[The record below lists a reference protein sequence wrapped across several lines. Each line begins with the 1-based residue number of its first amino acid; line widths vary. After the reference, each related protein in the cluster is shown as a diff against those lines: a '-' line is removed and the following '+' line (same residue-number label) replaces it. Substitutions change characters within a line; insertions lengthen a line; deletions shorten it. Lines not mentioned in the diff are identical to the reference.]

1 MPDFRQRIA
10 FIVTIAIL
18 LAGSNSSVNAQ
29 TESPR
34 PNILLIVAD
43 DMGYSDVGPFGGEI
57 RTPSLDRLAQSGL
70 AMTNFYVG
78 PACSPTRSMLM
89 SGNDHHVAGMGTN
102 AEAIAPNQ
110 IGQPGYE
117 GYFNDRVVSV
127 ASLLRDGGYHT
138 YMAGKWHLGEEPE
151 HDASKRGFERSYTM
165 LQGGASHFDDEWM
178 MCANYTPIYR
188 EDGKRVHVPRD
199 FFSTE
204 FYTDKLIEYIDE
216 QQDDS
221 PFLAYLA
228 YTAVHDPLHVPDDW
242 IDRYEGIYDV
252 GYDAVREQRLER
264 MVKLGIVPRG
274 TKPGPWLQT
283 VPKWSDLDP
292 DQREKEARRM
302 EVYAAMVE
310 NIDFHV
316 GRLLEYLRKTGRY
329 ENTLIIFFSDNG
341 ANGFEM
347 HMYPDTDEAWV
358 DRNSDNR
365 FSNWGRRGSRIAQ
378 GPGWAQV
385 SSTPF
390 RLFKGFIAEGGI
402 RAPLIVS
409 GPGVQ
414 GAGGLNTDAI
424 LHVMDIAPTLL
435 ELAGVEHPATFD
447 GRDIVPMQGESW
459 AQMMAGEVQ
468 SPRGAEDWLGWEL
481 FGNRAIRQGDWKIS
495 WLYEPYG
502 IWDWQLYNLAEDPG
516 EQHDLSEQFPEE
528 KTRLIALWDEYVEM
542 NGVIVG
548 NRSPFEGAS
557 KALPNAVTESDNY
570 PPVRGLEAIPHQ
582 RLIELFSQ

>member
-1 MPDFRQRIA
+1 MPDFRQSVA
-10 FIVTIAIL
+10 FIVAVATL
-18 LAGSNSSVNAQ
+18 LAGSNSRVNAQ
-29 TESPR
+29 SESSS

-57 RTPSLDRLAQSGL
+57 RTPFLDTLAQSGL
-70 AMTNFYVG
+70 VMTNFYVG
-78 PACSPTRSMLM
+78 PSCSPTRSMLM
-89 SGNDHHVAGMGTN
+89 SGNDHHFAGMGTN
-102 AEAIAPNQ
+102 AEGIATNQ
-110 IGQPGYE
+110 AGQPGYE
-117 GYFNDRVVSV
+117 GYLNYRVVSV
-127 ASLLRDGGYHT
+127 ASLLQDAGYHT

-151 HDASKRGFERSYTM
+151 HDPSERGFERSYTM

-188 EDGKRVHVPRD
+188 EDGERVHVPRG

-204 FYTDKLIEYIDE
+204 SYTDKIIEYIDD

-221 PFLAYLA
+221 PFFAYLA

-242 IDRYEGIYDV
+242 IDKYEGVYDV
-252 GYDAVREQRLER
+252 GYETVRKQRLDR
-264 MVKLGIVPRG
+264 MEELGIVPRG
-274 TKPGPWLQT
+274 TELGPWLKT
-283 VPKWSDLDP
+283 VPGWGDLDP

-310 NIDFHV
+310 NIDFQV

-341 ANGFEM
+341 ANGFDM

-402 RAPLIVS
+402 RSPLIVS
-409 GPGVQ
+409 GPGVSRD
-414 GAGGLNTDAI
+414 GEASHAFT
-424 LHVMDIAPTLL
+424 HVMDLAPTFL
-435 ELAGVEHPATFD
+435 ELAGISYPSSYA
-447 GRDIVPMQGESW
+447 GREVAPMRGRSIVPLLTGQRDL
-459 AQMMAGEVQ
+459 V
-468 SPRGAEDWLGWEL
+468 RGDDEPVGFELLGWR
-481 FGNRAIRQGDWKIS
+481 GVRVGDWKVTWIS
-495 WLYEPYG
+495 KPFG
-502 IWDWQLYNLAEDPG
+502 AGDWQLFDLAADPG
-516 EQHDLSEQFPEE
+516 ETRDLAQQKPELLQRMVAQWE
-528 KTRLIALWDEYVEM
+528 TYAKEV
-542 NGVIVG
+542 GVVL
-548 NRSPFEGAS
+548 PEGGFM
-557 KALPNAVTESDNY
+557 TGE
-570 PPVRGLEAIPHQ
+570 
-582 RLIELFSQ
+582 

>member
-1 MPDFRQRIA
+1 
-10 FIVTIAIL
+10 
-18 LAGSNSSVNAQ
+18 
-29 TESPR
+29 
-34 PNILLIVAD
+34 
-43 DMGYSDVGPFGGEI
+43 
-57 RTPSLDRLAQSGL
+57 
-70 AMTNFYVG
+70 
-78 PACSPTRSMLM
+78 MLM

-151 HDASKRGFERSYTM
+151 HDASKRGFERSFTM

-188 EDGKRVHVPRD
+188 EDGERVHVPQG

-204 FYTDKLIEYIDE
+204 FYTDKIIEYVDD
-216 QQDDS
+216 QQDDG
-221 PFLAYLA
+221 PFFAYLA

-242 IDRYEGIYDV
+242 IDRYAGVYDV
-252 GYDAVREQRLER
+252 GYDAVREQRLDR
-264 MVKLGIVPRG
+264 MAKLGIVPRG

-283 VPKWSDLDP
+283 VPKWGDLDP
-292 DQREKEARRM
+292 DRREKEARRM

-316 GRLLEYLRKTGRY
+316 GRLLEYLRKTGRF

-358 DRNSDNR
+358 ERNSDNR

-409 GPGVQ
+409 GPGLSRD
-414 GAGGLNTDAI
+414 GETFHAFT
-424 LHVMDIAPTLL
+424 HVMDLAPTFLEIAGISYPTSYAGREVEPMRGRSMVPLL
-435 ELAGVEHPATFD
+435 TGQRDLVRGDDEPIGFEL
-447 GRDIVPMQGESW
+447 
-459 AQMMAGEVQ
+459 
-468 SPRGAEDWLGWEL
+468 LGWR
-481 FGNRAIRQGDWKIS
+481 GVRMGDWKVTWIS
-495 WLYEPYG
+495 EPFG
-502 IWDWQLYNLAEDPG
+502 VDNWQLFDLASDPG
-516 EQHDLSEQFPEE
+516 ETRDLARLKPE
-528 KTRLIALWDEYVEM
+528 LV
-542 NGVIVG
+542 
-548 NRSPFEGAS
+548 
-557 KALPNAVTESDNY
+557 
-570 PPVRGLEAIPHQ
+570 Q
-582 RLIELFSQ
+582 RLVAQWETYAKEVGVVLPEGGFMTGE

>member
-1 MPDFRQRIA
+1 MPDFRPCVA
-10 FIVTIAIL
+10 FVVVGATL

-29 TESPR
+29 TESPK

-70 AMTNFYVG
+70 VMTTFYVG
-78 PACSPTRSMLM
+78 PSCSPTRSMLM
-89 SGNDHHVAGMGTN
+89 SGNDHHMVGMGTN
-102 AEAIAPNQ
+102 AEGITPNQ
-110 IGQPGYE
+110 AGQPGYE
-117 GYFNDRVVSV
+117 GYLNDRVVSV

-188 EDGKRVHVPRD
+188 EDGKRVHVPRG

-204 FYTDKLIEYIDE
+204 FYTNKLIEYIDE

-221 PFLAYLA
+221 PFFAYLA

-242 IDRYEGIYDV
+242 IDRYEGIYDI

-274 TKPGPWLQT
+274 TQPGPWLQT

-292 DQREKEARRM
+292 DQKGREARRM
-302 EVYAAMVE
+302 EIYAAMVE
-310 NIDFHV
+310 NIDSHV

-409 GPGVQ
+409 GPGVS
-414 GAGGLNTDAI
+414 GVEETSHAFT
-424 LHVMDIAPTLL
+424 HVMDLAPTFL
-435 ELAGVEHPATFD
+435 EIAGISYPTNYQGREVEPMRGRSMMPLLAGQ
-447 GRDIVPMQGESW
+447 RDRV
-459 AQMMAGEVQ
+459 
-468 SPRGAEDWLGWEL
+468 RGDDEPIGFELLGW
-481 FGNRAIRQGDWKIS
+481 RAVRVGDWKVTWIS
-495 WLYEPYG
+495 EPFG
-502 IWDWQLYNLAEDPG
+502 VSNWQLFDLAADPG
-516 EQHDLSEQFPEE
+516 ETRDLADQKPE
-528 KTRLIALWDEYVEM
+528 LV
-542 NGVIVG
+542 
-548 NRSPFEGAS
+548 
-557 KALPNAVTESDNY
+557 
-570 PPVRGLEAIPHQ
+570 Q
-582 RLIELFSQ
+582 RLVEQWETYAKEVGVVLPEGGFMMDE